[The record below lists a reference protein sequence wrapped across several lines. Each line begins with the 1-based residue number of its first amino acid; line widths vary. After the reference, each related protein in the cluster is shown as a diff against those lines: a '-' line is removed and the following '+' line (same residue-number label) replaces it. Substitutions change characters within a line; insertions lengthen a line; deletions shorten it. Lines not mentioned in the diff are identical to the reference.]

1 MRKLFAVLAVSTAVL
16 TAYSAGADFNLVEEA
31 QKIQNK
37 QDELTKKVADAKA
50 EAARKYE
57 AQKAEREAKAAEQ
70 KAEREAKAAEQ
81 KAKYE
86 AKKAEIEAKR
96 AEQQQKIDEK
106 KKALDTLF
114 ASKKN
119 EENNYD
125 DNAVFERF
133 GLQRHGSFSRGRQNA
148 ADAAGA
154 PERLYFG
161 TGQEQGRKSG
171 NFQQR

>member
-106 KKALDTLF
+106 KKLWTLCLQ
-114 ASKKN
+114 SKKN
-119 EENNYD
+119 EENISD

-133 GLQRHGSFSRGRQNA
+133 GLQRHGSFSRRGQNA

-154 PERLYFG
+154 FERLYFG
-161 TGQEQGRKSG
+161 TGQDQGRGSG

>member
-70 KAEREAKAAEQ
+70 KAE
-81 KAKYE
+81 
-86 AKKAEIEAKR
+86 
-96 AEQQQKIDEK
+96 
-106 KKALDTLF
+106 
-114 ASKKN
+114 N
-119 EENNYD
+119 E
-125 DNAVFERF
+125 
-133 GLQRHGSFSRGRQNA
+133 
-148 ADAAGA
+148 
-154 PERLYFG
+154 P
-161 TGQEQGRKSG
+161 
-171 NFQQR
+171 

>member
-37 QDELTKKVADAKA
+37 QDELTKK
-50 EAARKYE
+50 
-57 AQKAEREAKAAEQ
+57 
-70 KAEREAKAAEQ
+70 AAEQ

-114 ASKKN
+114 AK
-119 EENNYD
+119 
-125 DNAVFERF
+125 
-133 GLQRHGSFSRGRQNA
+133 
-148 ADAAGA
+148 
-154 PERLYFG
+154 
-161 TGQEQGRKSG
+161 
-171 NFQQR
+171 

>member
-37 QDELTKKVADAKA
+37 QDELTKKV
-50 EAARKYE
+50 
-57 AQKAEREAKAAEQ
+57 AAEQ

-114 ASKKN
+114 AK
-119 EENNYD
+119 
-125 DNAVFERF
+125 
-133 GLQRHGSFSRGRQNA
+133 
-148 ADAAGA
+148 
-154 PERLYFG
+154 
-161 TGQEQGRKSG
+161 
-171 NFQQR
+171 

>member
-70 KAEREAKAAEQ
+70 KSRKRG
-81 KAKYE
+81 KSC
-86 AKKAEIEAKR
+86 R
-96 AEQQQKIDEK
+96 AESQI
-106 KKALDTLF
+106 
-114 ASKKN
+114 
-119 EENNYD
+119 
-125 DNAVFERF
+125 
-133 GLQRHGSFSRGRQNA
+133 
-148 ADAAGA
+148 
-154 PERLYFG
+154 
-161 TGQEQGRKSG
+161 
-171 NFQQR
+171 

>member
-70 KAEREAKAAEQ
+70 KAQREPNSS
-81 KAKYE
+81 
-86 AKKAEIEAKR
+86 KKSTKR
-96 AEQQQKIDEK
+96 K
-106 KKALDTLF
+106 KLWTLCLQ
-114 ASKKN
+114 SKKN
-119 EENNYD
+119 EENISD
-125 DNAVFERF
+125 DNVVFERF

-161 TGQEQGRKSG
+161 AGQEQGRKSG

>member
-16 TAYSAGADFNLVEEA
+16 TAYSAGADFNLVWRGAEDSEQA
-31 QKIQNK
+31 GR
-37 QDELTKKVADAKA
+37 LTKKVADAKA

-114 ASKKN
+114 AK
-119 EENNYD
+119 
-125 DNAVFERF
+125 
-133 GLQRHGSFSRGRQNA
+133 
-148 ADAAGA
+148 
-154 PERLYFG
+154 
-161 TGQEQGRKSG
+161 
-171 NFQQR
+171 

>member
-16 TAYSAGADFNLVEEA
+16 TAYSAGADFNLVEEE

-57 AQKAEREAKAAEQ
+57 AQ

-114 ASKKN
+114 AK
-119 EENNYD
+119 
-125 DNAVFERF
+125 
-133 GLQRHGSFSRGRQNA
+133 
-148 ADAAGA
+148 
-154 PERLYFG
+154 
-161 TGQEQGRKSG
+161 
-171 NFQQR
+171 